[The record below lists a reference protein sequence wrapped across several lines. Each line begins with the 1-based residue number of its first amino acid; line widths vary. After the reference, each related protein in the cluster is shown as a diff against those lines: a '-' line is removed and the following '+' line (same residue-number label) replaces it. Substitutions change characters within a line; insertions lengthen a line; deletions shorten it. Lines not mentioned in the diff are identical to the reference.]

1 MMAAMVCSSRIFP
14 LALLI
19 ALGACTGPSADAAD
33 LGARVDLLASAGY
46 PAGPYGHT
54 VGATL
59 PLLSWIGYAVPGG
72 DALATTAPYAA
83 YSMDDLRQSGRAYG
97 VVHVSSFS

>member
-1 MMAAMVCSSRIFP
+1 MHVKTRAMAVAM
-14 LALLI
+14 LI
-19 ALGACTGPSADAAD
+19 ALGACSEPGASATD
-33 LGARVDLLASAGY
+33 LGARGDLLASAAY

-59 PLLSWIGYAVPGG
+59 PPLAWIGYAVPNG
-72 DALATTAPYAA
+72 DALATTATLAA
-83 YSMDDLRQSGRAYG
+83 YSMDDLRRSGRAYG